1 MASAVPARA
10 FLVIAVTSKVD
21 HVRELL
27 SRVVDPDLPFLSI
40 DDIAILRDIAVTDEG
55 HVTVTI
61 TPTYSGCPAM
71 GVIREDIVAV
81 LADGGIN
88 SVAIE
93 TVYSPAWTTEWM
105 SEDAKRKLAENLIA
119 PPDSVLAIVPEVLCP
134 LCSSDTVR
142 TVSEFGSTACKS
154 IMVCTECGEPFDY
167 FKAI

>member
-1 MASAVPARA
+1 M
-10 FLVIAVTSKVD
+10 SKVA
-21 HVRELL
+21 HVRKLL
-27 SRVVDPDLPFLSI
+27 REVVDPDLPFLSI
-40 DDIAILRDIAVTDEG
+40 DDIAILRDVSVSDDN

-71 GVIREDIVAV
+71 GAITEDIVTV
-81 LADGGIN
+81 LGDGGFG
-88 SVAIE
+88 SVSID

-105 SEDAKRKLAENLIA
+105 SDESKRKLAENRIA

-134 LCSSDTVR
+134 LCSSDSVA

-154 IMVCTECGEPFDY
+154 IMVCTQCGEPFDY